1 MMFVNPAMCLNLS
14 TGRSTP
20 SSDGKLSHIV
30 FRDMT
35 NPMAEVAKFPE
46 GAFDFLAPD
55 AQMRLNAAGKR
66 APLRASG

>member
-1 MMFVNPAMCLNLS
+1 
-14 TGRSTP
+14 
-20 SSDGKLSHIV
+20 
-30 FRDMT
+30 MT
-35 NPMAEVAKFPE
+35 KPPPEAVKFPE